1 MKKRYAFIIL
11 ALLVFAIG
19 TACGTDAA
27 MMRNDDV
34 VDDAYIFEYK
44 QFTPSEEIV
53 EGNETALN
61 TIKKLYDKDNLNVM
75 ADFSITFDMSSN
87 PVYGSN
93 HSEADYYLHY
103 KVSDYPAEYDILFL
117 FKDDTEVV
125 RGTNDKSCIY
135 LNDDDKERV
144 DKNFAVEVATL
155 QIGKGGAY
163 LLHLADGGHRANL
176 VVNEFCDVHGNVAA
190 VALGPTVLPQITS
203 HFGYLLYLAAQG
215 VAAFQNTFHCA
226 FLVLFDLFLMQ
237 K

>member
-144 DKNFAVEVATL
+144 DKNFAVEVANYEDGVYAWKDNTSANAVL
-155 QIGKGGAY
+155 GKDVNYRCTSIWGY
-163 LLHLADGGHRANL
+163 NENKNEVVLIWNNL
-176 VVNEFCDVHGNVAA
+176 DCPIWHNY
-190 VALGPTVLPQITS
+190 S
-203 HFGYLLYLAAQG
+203 
-215 VAAFQNTFHCA
+215 
-226 FLVLFDLFLMQ
+226 
-237 K
+237 